1 MRIAILALTTALIG
15 STALAQ
21 VPPGTP
27 GVEEQAKRDA
37 EGRAAFARMPD
48 TPGTG
53 PYPALKE
60 IDPSLSDHVVYRP
73 RDLAAM
79 KDRKLAVLVWGN
91 GGCRDDG
98 ASARHHLAQI
108 ASYGYLAIAPGRIL
122 SGPGA
127 TPPPPGRST
136 DGGVETRLAVATSY
150 TDVLAGIDWAVAENS
165 REGSPYKGRIDTA
178 KIAVAGHSCGG
189 LQAIQAGADPR
200 IKTVIVHNSGV
211 FTDGTNPIRGMSVDK
226 SILNKLHTP
235 VLYVLGGKL
244 DVAWVNGSDDYRRIT
259 HVPVAMLD
267 APVGHGGT
275 FRETNGGDVA
285 RFSIDWL
292 EWQLRGDK
300 QAAKTFTGADCGLC
314 RDPKWKLE
322 RKGI

>member
-1 MRIAILALTTALIG
+1 MRTGILALGIALLG
-15 STALAQ
+15 GTALAQ
-21 VPPGTP
+21 VAPGTP
-27 GVEEQAKRDA
+27 GVEEQARRDA
-37 EGRAAFARMPD
+37 ESRTAFAKMPD

-60 IDPSLSDHVVYRP
+60 VDPTLPDHVVYRP
-73 RDLAAM
+73 RDLAALGG
-79 KDRKLAVLVWGN
+79 KKLAVLVWGN

-108 ASYGYLAIAPGRIL
+108 ASHGYLAIAPGKIL

-127 TPPPPGRST
+127 ITVPPRPT
-136 DGGVETRLAVATSY
+136 DGGVETRQGVATTY
-150 TDVLAGIDWAVAENS
+150 QDVLTGVDWAIAENS

-211 FTDGTNPIRGMSVDK
+211 FTDGTNPIKGMTVDK
-226 SILNKLHTP
+226 SLLDELHTP

-244 DVAWVNGSDDYRRIT
+244 DVAWVNGSDDYKRIS

-275 FRETNGGDVA
+275 FRELNGGDVA
-285 RFSIDWL
+285 RFSVDWL

-300 QAAKTFTGADCGLC
+300 EAAKTFTGADCGLC
-314 RDPKWKLE
+314 DNPKWKLE

>member
-1 MRIAILALTTALIG
+1 MRLVNLALATALI
-15 STALAQ
+15 SSIATAQ

-27 GVEEQAKRDA
+27 GVEDQARRDA
-37 EGRAAFARMPD
+37 ESRAAFAKMPD
-48 TPGTG
+48 TPGAG
-53 PYPALKE
+53 PYPAVKE
-60 IDPSLSDHVVYRP
+60 VDSSLPDHVVYRP
-73 RDLAAM
+73 RDLAAL
-79 KDRKLAVLVWGN
+79 KGKKLAVLVWGN

-108 ASYGYLAIAPGRIL
+108 ASYGYVAIAPGKIL

-127 TPPPPGRST
+127 QTMPPRPT
-136 DGGVETRLAVATSY
+136 DGGVETRLAVATTY
-150 TDVLAGIDWAVAENS
+150 QDVLAGIDWAIAENA
-165 REGSPYKGRIDTA
+165 REGSRYKGLIDTRA
-178 KIAVAGHSCGG
+178 IAVAGHSCGG

-211 FTDGTNPIRGMSVDK
+211 FTDGTNPIKGMTVDK
-226 SILNKLHTP
+226 SLLNKLHTP

-244 DVAWVNGSDDYRRIT
+244 DVAWVNGSDDYKRIS

-275 FRETNGGDVA
+275 FREANGGDVG
-285 RFSIDWL
+285 RFAVDWL

-300 QAAKTFTGADCGLC
+300 QAAKTFTGADCRLC
-314 RDPKWKLE
+314 KDPKWTLE
-322 RKGI
+322 RKGL

>member
-1 MRIAILALTTALIG
+1 MRTGILALGIALLGGI
-15 STALAQ
+15 ALAQ
-21 VPPGTP
+21 VVPGTP

-37 EGRAAFARMPD
+37 ESRAAFAKMPD

-60 IDPSLSDHVVYRP
+60 VDPTLPDHVIYRP
-73 RDLAAM
+73 RDLAAL
-79 KDRKLAVLVWGN
+79 KGNKLAVLVWGN

-108 ASYGYLAIAPGRIL
+108 ASHGYLAIAPGKIL

-127 TPPPPGRST
+127 QAVPRRPT
-136 DGGVETRLAVATSY
+136 DGSVETRQGVATTY
-150 TDVLAGIDWAVAENS
+150 KDVLAGIDWAIAENS

-211 FTDGTNPIRGMSVDK
+211 FTDGTNPIKGMTVDK
-226 SILNKLHTP
+226 SLLTKLHTP

-244 DVAWVNGSDDYRRIT
+244 DVAWVNGSDDFKRIN

-275 FRETNGGDVA
+275 FREANGGDVA
-285 RFSIDWL
+285 RFSVDWL

-300 QAAKTFTGADCGLC
+300 RAAKTFKDPDCGLC
-314 RDPKWKLE
+314 DDPKWKLE
-322 RKGI
+322 RKGM